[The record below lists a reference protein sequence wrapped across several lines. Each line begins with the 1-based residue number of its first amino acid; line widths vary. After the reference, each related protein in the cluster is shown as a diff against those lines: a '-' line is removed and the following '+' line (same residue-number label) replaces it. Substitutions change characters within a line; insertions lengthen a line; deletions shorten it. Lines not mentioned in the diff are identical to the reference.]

1 MPANDRTEALHHP
14 DQPDT
19 GERVLAGRY
28 TLLERIDAG
37 GAGEVW
43 RARDE
48 RLGREVAVK
57 ILGANAD
64 EAFRE
69 RFADEAR
76 RAASVVHPNVV
87 TVFDEGRDGADAFM
101 VMELVPG
108 KTLREIVAE
117 RGPLPPYEVSRLVRQ
132 VAGALDA

>member
-14 DQPDT
+14 DEPES

-28 TLLERIDAG
+28 RLLERIDAG

-48 RLGREVAVK
+48 RLGRDVAVK
-57 ILGANAD
+57 ILGNDAD

-76 RAASVVHPNVV
+76 RAASVQASPYG
-87 TVFDEGRDGADAFM
+87 TAAPGAQTLYMEPGAMQPAFVQRGAAPM
-101 VMELVPG
+101 TGAGE
-108 KTLREIVAE
+108 TLPRSGSCQRSTA
-117 RGPLPPYEVSRLVRQ
+117 S
-132 VAGALDA
+132 

>member
-1 MPANDRTEALHHP
+1 MSADGQAIDREAQSGP
-14 DQPDT
+14 GRT
-19 GERVLAGRY
+19 LAGRY

-48 RLGREVAVK
+48 RLGRELAVK
-57 ILGANAD
+57 ILGENAD

-76 RAASVVHPNVV
+76 RAAAGSHPNVV
-87 TVFDEGRDGADAFM
+87 TVFDEGRDGPDPFM
-101 VMELVPG
+101 GM
-108 KTLREIVAE
+108 
-117 RGPLPPYEVSRLVRQ
+117 
-132 VAGALDA
+132 